1 VGPLLVLAEEA
12 GGVLADVVA
21 KGALPHEVV
30 AALVR
35 DLPGQRSTVLV
46 LEDVHWSDEAT
57 LDVLRLLSRRVQAV
71 PVLVVAT
78 YRDDELPRA
87 HPLRIVLGELATSDA
102 VERVKLA
109 PLSAAAVAELSEPH
123 GVDGDELYRRTG
135 GNPCDATFGARRGW
149 ASCGTERRR
158 RRATASPTGRAAS
171 R

>member
-1 VGPLLVLAEEA
+1 
-12 GGVLADVVA
+12 VLADVVA
-21 KGALPHEVV
+21 KGARPHEVV

-35 DLPGQRSTVLV
+35 DLPGQRSTVFV
-46 LEDVHWSDEAT
+46 LEDVHWSDEAM

-78 YRDDELPRA
+78 YRDELPRA

-123 GVDGDELYRRTG
+123 GV
-135 GNPCDATFGARRGW
+135 ARP
-149 ASCGTERRR
+149 AL
-158 RRATASPTGRAAS
+158 
-171 R
+171 